1 METPSRS
8 ATLDL
13 ELEQFFTEARRYN
26 FYQAN
31 RLIKQYCQLNDERRT
46 TLRYEGKKSLAF
58 PVADIDQVR
67 KVETPQSSQIRMAVT
82 FMGLYGPSSPLP
94 AFYTERLLHTDD
106 DSDAMRQLLDLM
118 NHHLIRNLQTS
129 WEKYRY
135 YIQFDEGRD
144 SLTSWLFNLA
154 GLPAASELDALG
166 LDWSKLLAMAPLL
179 AIKTKNAAALKLVL
193 EGYFNGMEFD
203 IEQCLERTVSIP
215 PDQCHAMGARNAT
228 MGMDLV
234 MGDEVMDR
242 MGKFRIHILDT
253 GDADVDSFFP
263 GESNYCR
270 LKALVR
276 LFLRDQFEF
285 DLCLRFPVADM
296 GNLSLGEQGPR
307 MGWSTLMGTPADTAS
322 MAVLV

>member
-8 ATLDL
+8 TAIDL
-13 ELEQFFTEARRYN
+13 ELHQFFARARQYD
-26 FYQAN
+26 FFQAN
-31 RLIKQYCQLNDERRT
+31 RLINRYCRLNDERHT

-67 KVETPQSSQIRMAVT
+67 KVETPVSSQIRMAVT

-106 DSDAMRQLLDLM
+106 DSEAMRQLLDLI
-118 NHHLIRNLQTS
+118 NHHLIKNLQKA

-135 YIQFDEGRD
+135 YIQFAEGND
-144 SLTSWLFNLA
+144 SVTEWLFDLA
-154 GLPAASELDALG
+154 GLPQPEELESLG
-166 LDWSKLLAMAPLL
+166 LDWSRLLAMAPLL
-179 AIKTKNAAALKLVL
+179 AMKTKNAEGLQLVL
-193 EGYFNGMEFD
+193 AGYFPGMEFR
-203 IEQCLERTVSIP
+203 IEQCIERTVSVP

-228 MGMDLV
+228 MGVDLV
-234 MGDEVMDR
+234 MGDEVQDR

-253 GDADVDSFFP
+253 GDSVVDSFYP

-270 LKALVR
+270 LSALVK

-285 DLCLRFPVADM
+285 DLCLRFPVSVM
-296 GNLSLGEQGPR
+296 GDLSLGEQGPR
-307 MGWSTLMGTPADTAS
+307 MGWSSMLGVPTDTAT
-322 MAVLV
+322 MDVLV